1 MEKRK
6 SYDTRV
12 KYLVRKGLLP
22 DIFRKQ
28 IHRSLISKWK
38 RESADKYVGHELND
52 NIEELYELMKKI
64 SEDKRMQNTLR
75 SFYRI
80 NKTLKD
86 IIGSGSDYTN
96 KLREHKYEVVTAIER
111 GKQTLSIKRGIKLFG
126 ISRST
131 YRMWAM
137 ETYFKCGHSLSK
149 ICNTAHPQQ
158 LTVKEIH
165 KMHRM
170 LSDVTYLHWP
180 IISVAYYGMKQS
192 LVKAHPNTWYKY
204 ARLMK
209 IQRRGLR
216 KIKKRYEV
224 GVRADAPNEKW
235 HADITELKTA
245 DGNTSYIYLV
255 IDNFSRYIT
264 SWRVSDKICAK
275 TRLETFRETIENAEL
290 KPRQRKKAELIVDGG
305 TENNNR
311 TVEKF
316 IEKLPVE
323 KLVALRDIEKS
334 NAMAESV
341 NKLIKY
347 DYLFPRHIMD
357 QSQLTTVMK
366 KIVIPDYNNKR
377 PHGALFGLT
386 PLEAYGKVKVN
397 FKKIR
402 QKMVEAHYD
411 RVEYNR
417 NNSCFGCPFGCKKQI
432 KLGATTCR

>member
-1 MEKRK
+1 MKNKKRN

-22 DIFRKQ
+22 DIYRKQ

-38 RESADKYVGHELND
+38 KESGEKYIGYELND
-52 NIEELYELMKKI
+52 NIEELYDLMKNV
-64 SEDKRMQNTLR
+64 SEDERMQKTLR
-75 SFYRI
+75 AFYRV
-80 NKTLKD
+80 NKTLRD
-86 IIGSGSDYTN
+86 IIGTGGDYID
-96 KLREHKYEVVTAIER
+96 KLRGHKDAVVNAIQR
-111 GKQTLSIKRGIKLFG
+111 GKESIGIKRGIKLMG

-137 ETYFKCGHSLSK
+137 ETFFKCGHSLSK

-165 KMHRM
+165 KMHNM
-170 LSDVTYLHWP
+170 LSNESYLHWP

-192 LVKAHPNTWYKY
+192 IVKAHPNTWYKY

-209 IQRRGLR
+209 VKRRSIR
-216 KIKKRYEV
+216 KVKRKYEE
-224 GVRADAPNEKW
+224 GVRADKPNQMW
-235 HADITELKTA
+235 HADVTEIRTA
-245 DGNTSYIYLV
+245 DGNLAYIYLV

-275 TRLETFRETIENAEL
+275 TRLETFKETIENAEL
-290 KPRQRKKAELIVDGG
+290 KPRQRIKAELIVDGG
-305 TENNNR
+305 TENNNKQ
-311 TVEKF
+311 VENY

-341 NKLIKY
+341 NKIIKY
-347 DYLFPRHIMD
+347 NYLFQKHILD
-357 QSQLTTVMK
+357 QSHLVNIMRK
-366 KIVIPDYNNKR
+366 EVIPDYNNKR
-377 PHGALFGLT
+377 PHGTLFGLT
-386 PLEAYGKVKVN
+386 PLEAYRNIKVN

-402 QKMVEAHYD
+402 EKMEFAHYD
-411 RVEYNR
+411 RVAYNQKH
-417 NNSCFGCPFGCKKQI
+417 SCFGCPFGCKK
-432 KLGATTCR
+432 